1 MSSIVQLKRSALSG
15 KVPGTGSLNLG
26 ELALNT
32 YDGKIFFRR
41 SGSTDTIQEVVTTN
55 VVNTGSVTLTG
66 TLTAE
71 SIRTNLTASFG
82 SLKVNDTLTVN
93 HGETIISGS
102 ALVTSDLTILGAVN
116 ARQFNISVISSSVLF
131 ESGSSR
137 FGNTSD
143 DTHSF
148 TGSVQISGSQN
159 INGNIYLTGS
169 IIPSGSSIFDL
180 GTETNPF
187 RHLYASS
194 GSIYMDGTRVIGA
207 ETRPVKIGDTH
218 EGGIVFYIDSNSH
231 CLIIDSEETGRAQS
245 QYLQIATGATGTAI
259 GTGQSNTNL
268 IMARSASV
276 ANDFNFQMPGNAS
289 HQLGGAYYGL
299 DGEDPAYVCH
309 NLIKGGFSDW
319 FLPSVDEMK
328 QVGVAIPSLIYQGFD
343 SSRYHWT
350 STYGGNG
357 YTYYTVDGSG
367 RTSRPSSDS
376 SNQQPFRAIRR
387 STNLTIIGGLTLL
400 TNTTYSG
407 SITTL
412 DGLVNGINIS
422 SSFGLSNERLTELE
436 SSSVNL
442 NIVSASL
449 NTYTASASGR
459 LNNIEAATASYETNG
474 RGIISGSSQLSGTT
488 ITNLTITNLT
498 TVNETASVIFS
509 SGSNRFGDFGDDIHS
524 FTGSLQISGSQTI
537 TGSVTATSFVGN
549 GSGLTDLVVDL
560 GTAQLNDVD
569 GNNIPARSFAELYL
583 ACAVAEIVDL
593 DFGI

>member
-1 MSSIVQLKRSALSG
+1 M
-15 KVPGTGSLNLG
+15 
-26 ELALNT
+26 
-32 YDGKIFFRR
+32 
-41 SGSTDTIQEVVTTN
+41 
-55 VVNTGSVTLTG
+55 
-66 TLTAE
+66 
-71 SIRTNLTASFG
+71 
-82 SLKVNDTLTVN
+82 
-93 HGETIISGS
+93 SGS
-102 ALVTSDLTILGAVN
+102 ALVTNDLTILGQVN

-143 DTHSF
+143 DIHSF

-180 GTETNPF
+180 GTETHPF

-268 IMARSASV
+268 IMARSGSASNSFSV
-276 ANDFNFQMPGNAS
+276 GNS
-289 HQLGGAYYGL
+289 GL

-309 NLIKGGFSDW
+309 NLTKGGFSDW

-328 QVGVAIPSLIYQGFD
+328 QVGIAIPSLIYQGFD
-343 SSRYHWT
+343 TTRYHWT
-350 STYGGNG
+350 STINLQGSGQPYS
-357 YTYYTVDGSG
+357 YYTIDGIG
-367 RTSRPSSDS
+367 RTGRPLRDS
-376 SNQQPFRAIRR
+376 FNQQPFRAIRR

-560 GTAQLNDVD
+560 GSAQLNDVD
-569 GNNIPARSFAELYL
+569 GNNIPPRSFAELYL

-593 DFGI
+593 DFGL